1 MRKYQ
6 TRQGDMWDSIAYR
19 LYGDERYMVDLLR
32 ENQKYR
38 HIYIFPSNIELNVP
52 SIDTSEMLP
61 VPPWMS
67 ESDSDEG

>member
-1 MRKYQ
+1 
-6 TRQGDMWDSIAYR
+6 MWDSIAYR

>member
-38 HIYIFPSNIELNVP
+38 HIYIFPANIELNIP